1 MFYTKSTLLLFITI
15 IFAITKNQNNE
26 LTKTK
31 NLLLVCMFSISL
43 ISFVGCSNNEKEDV
57 QTEPK
62 TETAQ
67 KQSSEFTNAFVSAI
81 EQADSEPVYLV
92 FDNATKESQICNE
105 EQFVLGQC
113 LYMLVNAG
121 NHKIIKK
128 TYEAN
133 INE

>member
-1 MFYTKSTLLLFITI
+1 MF
-15 IFAITKNQNNE
+15 A
-26 LTKTK
+26 
-31 NLLLVCMFSISL
+31 ISL

-62 TETAQ
+62 TETAEN
-67 KQSSEFTNAFVSAI
+67 QSSEFTNAFVSAI

-92 FDNATKESQICNE
+92 FDNTTKESQICNE
-105 EQFVLGQC
+105 KQFILGQC

-121 NHKIIKK
+121 NDKIIQK
-128 TYEAN
+128 TYKEN